1 MDRESRVLKKWLEH
15 EMSTVHKGMVT
26 RKRSLEKILKMED
39 PHCLT
44 REGQRHVFDS
54 GILDDLAG
62 AVPKEKRSML
72 KLPITLF
79 FDLKVENQ
87 CYISDEVAADA
98 IRAVEGYGD
107 VYPFRDGKMWLPY
120 SIGMELIR
128 KYRGAIQQLFLP

>member
-1 MDRESRVLKKWLEH
+1 MDRDSQVMKKWLEH
-15 EMSTVHKGMVT
+15 EMYTVHKGMVT
-26 RKRSLEKILKMED
+26 RKRNLESILNMED

-44 REGQRHVFDS
+44 REGERHAFDV
-54 GILDDLAG
+54 GILSDLAG
-62 AVPKEKRSML
+62 AIPKEKHSTL

-98 IRAVEGYGD
+98 IREIEGHGE

>member
-1 MDRESRVLKKWLEH
+1 MKKWLEH

-26 RKRSLEKILKMED
+26 RRRTLESILKMDD
-39 PHCLT
+39 PHCMT
-44 REGQRHVFDS
+44 REGERHAFDVE
-54 GILDDLAG
+54 ILDNLAG
-62 AVPKEKRSML
+62 AVPEEKQSLL
-72 KLPITLF
+72 KLPMTLF

-98 IRAVEGYGD
+98 IRVIEGYGEI
-107 VYPFRDGKMWLPY
+107 YPFRDGKMWLPY